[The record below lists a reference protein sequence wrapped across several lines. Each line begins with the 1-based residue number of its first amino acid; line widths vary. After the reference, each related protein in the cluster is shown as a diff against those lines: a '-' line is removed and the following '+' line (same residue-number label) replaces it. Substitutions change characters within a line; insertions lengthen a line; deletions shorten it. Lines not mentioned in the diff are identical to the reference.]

1 MKKKVIVLLWA
12 VILCCTLA
20 AGCGKK
26 NTLADGTSATILAEA
41 GVTIVHVIIVKRLVA
56 SIKSS
61 TTTYSLLTKETARF
75 ALFT

>member
-1 MKKKVIVLLWA
+1 M
-12 VILCCTLA
+12 TL
-20 AGCGKK
+20 
-26 NTLADGTSATILAEA
+26 SATILAEA